1 MSQSTKTPI
10 VTYHS
15 TVAAAVPSNANLQA
29 GELAVNIADMKL
41 YTENS
46 SGTVTLLASADAAAG
61 NFTTVDTTNLEVTNI
76 KAKDGTA
83 AIVLTNSTGAVTV
96 SSPFA
101 TTGNTTL
108 GNATADTVTVTGTI
122 TSNLIFTDNTY
133 DIGASGATRPRD
145 MFLAGNATIGG
156 SIAATTLD
164 LTNLE
169 VTNIKAKDGTASAS
183 IADATG
189 VMTIGSSVL
198 TTTDINGGTIDA
210 TAIGSTTPAAG
221 AFTTLSAT
229 SDALINSLKV
239 GKGGGSV
246 STNTAVGSIAL
257 NANTTGSNNTAVGYQ
272 ALDANT
278 TGNRNS
284 AFGTSSLGANL
295 TGFDNTAIGY
305 QALLSLTSGTYNT
318 AVGSG
323 SLSLTATGNY
333 STAVGYKSLNK
344 DVSLG
349 GNSAFG
355 YESLLENTTGSGNIG
370 LGYRALRNNVTGS
383 NNCAVGADTMS
394 LNDNGNS
401 NSAFGNSCMTGNT
414 SGYENA
420 AFGAS
425 CLTGNLTGSLNC
437 AFGKGALL
445 TSDAIGN
452 SAFGY
457 ESLNL
462 TTGSYNTA
470 IGYIS
475 GSTNET
481 GSNNTF
487 IGNNAQGASASASN
501 AITLGDSAI
510 ATLRCQVTTITAL
523 SDRRDKKDIVDIPAG
538 LNLVEKLRPVSFVW
552 NMRDGGKVGIQEFGF
567 IAQELQ
573 EAQSSAGVT
582 VPNLVSEE
590 NPEKLEASAGT
601 LIPVLV
607 KAIQELKSELELVK
621 SELASLKGV

>member
-1 MSQSTKTPI
+1 MAQPTKTPI

-29 GELAVNIADMKL
+29 GELAMNIADMKL

-108 GNATADTVTVTGTI
+108 GNASADTVTVTGTI

-133 DIGASGATRPRD
+133 DIGASGATRPRN

-156 SIAATTLD
+156 NIDLTGALD

-183 IADATG
+183 IANATG

-198 TTTDINGGTIDA
+198 TTTEINGGTVDA
-210 TAIGSTTPAAG
+210 TSIGATTPADG
-221 AFTTLSAT
+221 AFTTLSAI
-229 SDALINSLKV
+229 SDASINNLTV
-239 GKGGGSV
+239 GIGGGSV
-246 STNTAVGSIAL
+246 STNTAVGNSAL
-257 NANTTGSNNTAVGYQ
+257 IINTTGQ
-272 ALDANT
+272 L
-278 TGNRNS
+278 
-284 AFGTSSLGANL
+284 
-295 TGFDNTAIGY
+295 
-305 QALLSLTSGTYNT
+305 
-318 AVGSG
+318 
-323 SLSLTATGNY
+323 
-333 STAVGYKSLNK
+333 
-344 DVSLG
+344 
-349 GNSAFG
+349 NSAFG
-355 YESLLENTTGSGNIG
+355 YGSLNLNTTG
-370 LGYRALRNNVTGS
+370 LA
-383 NNCAVGADTMS
+383 
-394 LNDNGNS
+394 
-401 NSAFGNSCMTGNT
+401 NSAFGHLSLSSNSSGTSNTAFGYNSLRDNTTGFQNSAFGSGCLTRVTTGQNNSAFGILTLEYNSTGNRNT
-414 SGYENA
+414 
-420 AFGAS
+420 AFGADS
-425 CLTGNLTGSLNC
+425 LSLNTT
-437 AFGKGALL
+437 A
-445 TSDAIGN
+445 SNN

-457 ESLNL
+457 QSLRANTTASNNSAFGYQSL
-462 TTGSYNTA
+462 DSNTTGANNTA

-475 GSTNET
+475 GETNTT

-487 IGNNAQGASASASN
+487 IGNNAQGASATTDN
-501 AITLGDSAI
+501 AITLGNSSI

-552 NMRDGGKVGIQEFGF
+552 NMRDGGKVGIPEFGF

-573 EAQSSAGVT
+573 EAQSAAGVT

-607 KAIQELKSELELVK
+607 KAIQELKSELDLVK